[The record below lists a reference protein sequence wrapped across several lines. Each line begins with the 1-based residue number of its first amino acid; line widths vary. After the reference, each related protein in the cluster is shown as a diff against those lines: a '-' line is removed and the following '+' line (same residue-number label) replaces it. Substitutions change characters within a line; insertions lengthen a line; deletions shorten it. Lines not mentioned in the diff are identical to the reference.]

1 MLTHFRG
8 SIIFTI
14 AALLAAAA
22 VGFLETGL
30 VGPTLQMVFITMVL
44 GVMETSLSL
53 DNAIVN
59 SKILEKMDPKWVD
72 RFLNWGIVIA
82 VFGMRILF
90 PLIIV
95 CVAGQVGPIEAG
107 KIALF
112 DHERYETIVTGA
124 HVMIAG
130 FGGAFLLLVA
140 LKFFMSDEKEHH
152 WFPMIE
158 APLAKLGGVKGA
170 IYIFAILILA
180 IATYFAG
187 DEWFGFSVSAAVGVA
202 SYALVKWFSDY
213 VESKNK
219 VNVDMGGQLAK
230 AGLASF
236 LYLEVLDASFS
247 FDGVI
252 GAFAITNDIV
262 IIALGLGIGAMFV
275 RSMTVFLTKGNHMA
289 EYRYLEHGAFWAIIA
304 LAAIMLSVHVEV
316 PEFITGGIGVALIV
330 AAYFH
335 SKAHRKA
342 HPEEYVEDEDGEAVL
357 PDGTVMAG
365 PQGA

>member
-1 MLTHFRG
+1 MLKHFKG
-8 SIIFTI
+8 SIIFTVV
-14 AALLAAAA
+14 ALLLAAV
-22 VGFLETGL
+22 VGFVETGL
-30 VGPTLQMVFITMVL
+30 LIPTLQMVFITAVL

-59 SKILEKMDPKWVD
+59 SKILEDMDEKWVD
-72 RFLNWGIVIA
+72 RFLSWGIIIA
-82 VFGMRILF
+82 VFGMRIVF
-90 PLIIV
+90 PLAIV
-95 CVAGQVGPIEAG
+95 CIAGQVSPWEAG

-124 HVMIAG
+124 HVGIAG

-140 LKFFMSDEKEHH
+140 LNFFISDEKEHH
-152 WFPMIE
+152 WLPFIE
-158 APLAKLGGVKGA
+158 KPVAALGGIKGA
-170 IYIFAILILA
+170 AYGVAIVILG
-180 IATYFAG
+180 IAAYFAG
-187 DEWFGFSVSAAVGVA
+187 PDWKTFGLSAFVGVVTYAAVNA
-202 SYALVKWFSDY
+202 FSDY
-213 VESKNK
+213 VESKNEAK
-219 VNVDMGGQLAK
+219 VNLGGQVAK
-230 AGLASF
+230 AGFASF

-275 RSMTVFLTKGNHMA
+275 RSMTVFLTKGGHMSD
-289 EYRYLEHGAFWAIIA
+289 YRYLEHGAFWAIIA

-316 PEFITGGIGVALIV
+316 PEYITGLIGVALIA

-342 HPEEYVEDEDGEAVL
+342 HPEEYLDDEDGEAVL
-357 PDGTVMAG
+357 PSGEVVAG
-365 PQGA
+365 A